1 MTLKYTPDE
10 TIKVCQYWAPKF
22 GTFAYVK
29 SKLKLKK
36 QKNNNKKK
44 INYWLVRTAFELKAV
59 LTTYYSGNPMTFTWA
74 IT

>member
-10 TIKVCQYWAPKF
+10 IIKVCQYWAPKF

-36 QKNNNKKK
+36 QKNNNKK
-44 INYWLVRTAFELKAV
+44 NQLLAC
-59 LTTYYSGNPMTFTWA
+59 
-74 IT
+74 

>member
-44 INYWLVRTAFELKAV
+44 SITGSLELP
-59 LTTYYSGNPMTFTWA
+59 LN
-74 IT
+74 